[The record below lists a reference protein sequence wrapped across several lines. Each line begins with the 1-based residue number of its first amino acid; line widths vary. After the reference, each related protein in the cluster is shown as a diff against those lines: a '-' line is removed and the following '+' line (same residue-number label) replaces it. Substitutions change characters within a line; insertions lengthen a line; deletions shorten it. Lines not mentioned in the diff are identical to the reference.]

1 MQWEKI
7 TDIILITALAVLG
20 VFAILGLVEWI
31 KRKSLKKVD
40 RELLAMIPPLVLI
53 AATYFIFDHIFILNT
68 RPNGSGEPS
77 FPSSHTMATATIFLM
92 TMLALKKYV
101 KNKSL
106 RIFLDVVML
115 ILIVLV
121 SVGRVAAN
129 MHWTSDV
136 IGALIFSLIFVAI
149 YYLLIRPKKTELKKE
164 SKDE

>member
-20 VFAILGLVEWI
+20 VFAVLGLVEWI

-40 RELLAMIPPLVLI
+40 RELLAMIPPLVLM

-92 TMLALKKYV
+92 TMLALKKYI

-136 IGALIFSLIFVAI
+136 IGGLIFSLIFVAI
-149 YYLLIRPKKTELKKE
+149 YYLLTKPKKDRVKKE